1 VTERFLEY
9 EPLGGQ
15 TLQIEDDAID
25 ARQWVSFGPASN
37 GVEVELIL
45 DYRIKRRSPLT
56 PLVDLLFVRRAM
68 AASVARTL
76 SRFALAVADSRRS
89 EVG

>member
-1 VTERFLEY
+1 VTERVLEY

-15 TLQIEDDAID
+15 TLEVEDDSIE
-25 ARQWVSFGPASN
+25 ARQWVSFTPAGH
-37 GVEVELIL
+37 GVEVELVL

-68 AASVARTL
+68 AASMAKTL
-76 SRFALAVADSRRS
+76 SRFAGVLAESLRS
-89 EVG
+89 PVG